1 MDLARIFRYLE
12 GHYDRHVQ
20 NLQEFCRQP
29 SISAEEYGVEECA
42 RLLADYYRRL
52 GCQEV
57 EIVPTEGHPCVWAY
71 LDAGAPKTIVNY
83 CMYDVQPVVGE
94 RWSSPPFDARIWNAA
109 EADDPAV
116 GPQLREDLKTFKRVF
131 VARGAVNSK
140 GPYRAWLNA
149 LDAITSVEKK
159 PPVNIMFTAEG
170 EEELGSP
177 HLPQLIEKVKDRLQ
191 HAHAVLN
198 LGVSQ
203 NRQGKVSMAL
213 GVKGI
218 VYFELEASGRAWG
231 RGPRAYDVHSSVKA
245 VVDSPAWRLIQAL
258 ATMVS
263 PDGNTITI
271 GGFYDNVAPPSA
283 EDLELVDEAVKRW
296 DETDETS
303 WKQNLQVDRFI
314 DDATG
319 RDLLLKHLYSTTLN
333 VDGIWSGYTGPGSKT
348 VLPHKAT
355 CKMDVRLVP
364 NQHSSEV
371 LPRIRAHLDR
381 HGFTDITI
389 RPLNGYEWSK
399 TSVRTDVVQA
409 VLRVYRDHDIEPRIM
424 PHMGGSWPRYLYT
437 RPPLNLPVSHGG
449 LGHGGRAHSPDE
461 YFVIEGNDRVGGLL
475 ECERSHV
482 EILYAYALGET
493 ASQESLR

>member
-12 GHYDRHVQ
+12 DHYDRHVQ

-29 SISAEEYGVEECA
+29 SISAEDYGVEECA

-109 EADDPAV
+109 EADDPEV
-116 GPQLREDLKTFKRVF
+116 GPQLREDLKTFKRVL

-149 LDAITSVEKK
+149 LEAIISVEKK

-170 EEELGSP
+170 EEELMSP
-177 HLPQLIEKVKDRLQ
+177 HFPQFIDKVRDRLR
-191 HAHAVLN
+191 HAQAVLN
-198 LGVSQ
+198 PGASQ
-203 NRQGKVSMAL
+203 NREGKVGMTL
-213 GVKGI
+213 GFKGI
-218 VYFELEASGRAWG
+218 VYFELEASGWAWG
-231 RGPRAYDVHSSVKA
+231 RGPKAYDVHSSMKA
-245 VVDSPAWRLIQAL
+245 AVDSPAWRLIQAL

-271 GGFYDNVAPPSA
+271 DGFYDNIAPPSA
-283 EDLELVDEAVKRW
+283 EDLELVDALVGRW
-296 DETDETS
+296 DETT
-303 WKQNLQVDRFI
+303 WKQAFQVDRFI

-319 RDLLLKHLYSTTLN
+319 RELLLKYLFSTTLN
-333 VDGIWSGYTGPGSKT
+333 IDGIWGGYTGPGTKT
-348 VLPHKAT
+348 VLPHKVT

-364 NQHSSEV
+364 NQHSSEI
-371 LPRIRAHLDR
+371 LPKIRAHLDK
-381 HGFTDITI
+381 HGYSDIAI
-389 RPLNGYEWSK
+389 RQLSGYEWVK
-399 TSVRTDVVQA
+399 RSVRADVVQA
-409 VLRVYRDHDIEPRIM
+409 VLRVYRRHGIEPLIFPHSGASM
-424 PHMGGSWPRYLYT
+424 PMYLYA
-437 RPPLNLPVSHGG
+437 RDPLNLPGSGGG

-461 YFVIEGNDRVGGLL
+461 YFVIEGNDRVAGLL

-482 EILYAYALGET
+482 EILYAYARGET

>member
-1 MDLARIFRYLE
+1 MSRIFRYLE
-12 GHYDRHVQ
+12 EHHDRHVK

-29 SISAEEYGVEECA
+29 SISAENYGVRECA
-42 RLLADYYRRL
+42 VLLGDYYRRL

-57 EIVPTEGHPCVWAY
+57 EIVPTDGHPCVWAY

-83 CMYDVQPVVGE
+83 CMYDVQPVVNE
-94 RWSSPPFDARIWNAA
+94 RWSSPPFDARIWDAS
-109 EADDPAV
+109 EADDAEV
-116 GPQLREDLKTFKRVF
+116 GPQLREDLKTFRKIL

-149 LDAITSVEKK
+149 LEAIIAVEKK

-177 HLPQLIEKVKDRLQ
+177 HFPQFIDKVKHRLSG
-191 HAHAVLN
+191 AHAVLN
-198 LGVSQ
+198 PSASQ
-203 NRQGKVSMAL
+203 NRQGKVVMAL

-218 VYFELEASGRAWG
+218 VYFELECAGRSWG
-231 RGPRAYDVHSSVKA
+231 RGPQAYDVHSSFKA
-245 VVDSPAWRLIQAL
+245 VVDSPAWRLIEAL

-271 GGFYDNVAPPSA
+271 DGFYDNVAPPSP
-283 EDLELVDEAVKRW
+283 EDLELVEALVKTWDEA
-296 DETDETS
+296 T
-303 WKQNLQVDRFI
+303 WKQVLQVDRFI

-319 RDLLLKHLYSTTLN
+319 RDLLLKYLYSTTLN
-333 VDGIWSGYTGPGSKT
+333 IDGIWGGYTGPGTKT
-348 VLPHKAT
+348 VLPHKVA

-364 NQHSSEV
+364 TQHSSEI
-371 LPRIRAHLDR
+371 LPKIRGHLDR
-381 HGFTDITI
+381 HGFTDIAI
-389 RPLNGYEWSK
+389 RPLNGYEWAK
-399 TSVRTDVVQA
+399 TSVRADVVQA
-409 VLRVYRDHDIEPRIM
+409 VLGVYRDHGIEPLIM
-424 PHMGGSWPRYLYT
+424 PHTGGSAPMYLYS
-437 RPPLNLPVSHGG
+437 RDPLTLPVCGGG

-482 EILYAYALGET
+482 EMLYAYALEET
-493 ASQESLR
+493 AKEDPS